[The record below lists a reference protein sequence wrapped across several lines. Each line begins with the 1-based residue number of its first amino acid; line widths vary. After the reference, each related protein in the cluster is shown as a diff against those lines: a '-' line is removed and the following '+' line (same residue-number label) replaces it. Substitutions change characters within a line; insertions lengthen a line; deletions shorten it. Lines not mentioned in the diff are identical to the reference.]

1 MDRIGLLLAALLAPA
16 WLSHAAPAPERR
28 AVSLD
33 ECLKLALE
41 HNLDL
46 QIERMNPAM
55 RSLDLW
61 GAYSAYDPSFSAQ
74 YNHSYRLSPGGFN
87 PQTQTLTIG
96 TEDNTDS
103 GGLGLGGLLPTGL
116 QYSLSGSAYH
126 SYGLG
131 PGTTDAR
138 IPYRDS
144 QGTAGISLTQPILKN
159 FWIDGARYSIALR
172 KKDLKI
178 SEYTLQRTVMQTV
191 TSTEIA
197 YYNLIAAIEQVKV
210 QMQAVAEAEQQ
221 LKENKKRVEVGVM
234 APLDEK
240 DAESQVAAS
249 RANLLVAQTF
259 LATSQN
265 QLKSLVTDKY
275 ADWESTELEPTETLS
290 TVPTTFSRADSW
302 SKAMTMRP
310 ELLQTRLELEK
321 LHLTLKY
328 DKNQLFPQLDLKGS
342 YGQLGKR
349 DDYWDAMGDLRD
361 AKGNNF
367 SYGVVLTM
375 PLSNRQARYNYRL
388 AKEQI
393 EQALLQLKRQEQE
406 IMHQVDDAIAQA
418 KSTLEQVEARRQASK
433 YAQAAYEAEQKKLE
447 NGKSTSFQVLVLQ
460 RILTQ
465 RRYEEISAMAEYN
478 RALADLS
485 LKEGTTLD
493 RRGIAVNSKP

>member
-1 MDRIGLLLAALLAPA
+1 MPRSIDESGQKTHPRNLMDRIGLLLAALLAPA

-178 SEYTLQRTVMQTV
+178 SEYTLQRTVMQTDGD
-191 TSTEIA
+191 A
-197 YYNLIAAIEQVKV
+197 N
-210 QMQAVAEAEQQ
+210 
-221 LKENKKRVEVGVM
+221 GD
-234 APLDEK
+234 LD
-240 DAESQVAAS
+240 
-249 RANLLVAQTF
+249 RN
-259 LATSQN
+259 
-265 QLKSLVTDKY
+265 
-275 ADWESTELEPTETLS
+275 
-290 TVPTTFSRADSW
+290 R
-302 SKAMTMRP
+302 
-310 ELLQTRLELEK
+310 LLQPDRG
-321 LHLTLKY
+321 
-328 DKNQLFPQLDLKGS
+328 DRA
-342 YGQLGKR
+342 GQSADAGRGRSRTAVEGK
-349 DDYWDAMGDLRD
+349 
-361 AKGNNF
+361 
-367 SYGVVLTM
+367 
-375 PLSNRQARYNYRL
+375 
-388 AKEQI
+388 
-393 EQALLQLKRQEQE
+393 QE
-406 IMHQVDDAIAQA
+406 A
-418 KSTLEQVEARRQASK
+418 
-433 YAQAAYEAEQKKLE
+433 
-447 NGKSTSFQVLVLQ
+447 G
-460 RILTQ
+460 
-465 RRYEEISAMAEYN
+465 
-478 RALADLS
+478 
-485 LKEGTTLD
+485 
-493 RRGIAVNSKP
+493 